1 MHVISRD
8 NKNIK
13 LFRKLLTSGTV
24 RRELHLFACEGAR
37 LCADAALSGVKIQ
50 KVIYTGSAAQA
61 YPEQFRLLES
71 SGAEML
77 EISGEL
83 AAKIGDTSTPQGIFC
98 IAEWLDNQAG
108 LNKIE
113 KVISRGGFDMTAVA
127 LERIQD
133 PSNMGAIIRTA
144 EAFGIDALFLSDDC
158 CDIYNPKVLRGS
170 MGGIFRLPIC
180 TVGGMTGAVRG
191 WRSCGIRCYA
201 CVVDGG
207 ATPVTAA
214 DLNRGCICVI
224 GNEGSG
230 LCDDTAA
237 ACDDRITIPM
247 GGRAE
252 SLNASMAAGIVMWEM
267 TKL

>member
-1 MHVISRD
+1 MHVTSRD
-8 NKNIK
+8 NQNIK
-13 LFRKLLTSGTV
+13 LFRRLLASSTA
-24 RRELHLFACEGAR
+24 RRELRLFACEGAR

-50 KVIYTGSAAQA
+50 KVIYTVEAVQT

-71 SGAEML
+71 TGAEMHA
-77 EISGEL
+77 ISGEL
-83 AAKIGDTSTPQGIFC
+83 AARIGDTATPQGIFC
-98 IAEWLDNQAG
+98 VAEWLDNQAG

-113 KVISRGGFDMTAVA
+113 KKISCGGSDMTAVA
-127 LERIQD
+127 LEHIQD
-133 PSNMGAIIRTA
+133 PANMGAIIRTA
-144 EAFGIDALFLSDDC
+144 EAFGVDALFLSDDC
-158 CDIYNPKVLRGS
+158 CDIYNSKVLRGS
-170 MGGIFRLPIC
+170 MGGIFRLPVC
-180 TVGGMTGAVRG
+180 TVGGMGDAVRG

-201 CVVDGG
+201 CVVDGT
-207 ATPVTAA
+207 AIPVTDAK
-214 DLNRGCICVI
+214 LRGGCICVI

-247 GGRAE
+247 DGRAE